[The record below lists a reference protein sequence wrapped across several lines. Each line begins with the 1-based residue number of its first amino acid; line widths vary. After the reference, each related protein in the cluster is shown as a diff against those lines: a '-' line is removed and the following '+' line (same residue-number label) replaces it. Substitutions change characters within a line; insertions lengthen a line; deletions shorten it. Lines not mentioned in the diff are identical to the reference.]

1 MSKKTKAI
9 CLENFSSTATLAN
22 NEVIVPVGSQDTLN
36 EKDYDPYE
44 HRNVLHPNTY
54 FGALVHLLKCSLGTG
69 ILAIPRA
76 FKASGLAV
84 GVVGTVFIGI
94 LCTYTIHILMVAS
107 LKMCKLTKKPGL
119 DFSETIFEIVKHGPK
134 GCRKYARSA
143 KIFVESGLLLSYYV
157 GGSVYIVFI
166 STSIKQLMDYLY
178 PELIEYSDR
187 WYMVI
192 IMVLLIIFC
201 QVREL
206 KHMVPFSFTANAMMV
221 IAFGIT
227 LYYIF
232 LRIDNVDFKEI
243 KMVGNLTGMPVFFST
258 VMFAMEGKTIKKI
271 FKKYYIYFLGIG
283 SIFPLENTMIKPQFL
298 GCFGVLNVT
307 MTLITIMYL
316 CMGFF
321 GYLAFGEVTE
331 ATITKNLPVEEVVA
345 QVAKW
350 CISLAVFFTF
360 MLMFYVPIDITWRKI
375 SGHISEK
382 RHNLSQFSLR
392 TGIVIFATCIAI
404 FAGEHLGPLIE
415 LVGAIFLSTL
425 GLMVPA
431 IMDTLINWDN
441 LGCFYWKFWKNLV
454 ISIFGLFGAVA
465 GSYYAILSMVNE
477 ES

>member
-9 CLENFSSTATLAN
+9 CLNNFSSTATLAN
-22 NEVIVPVGSQDTLN
+22 NEVSVPLGSQDTLN

-54 FGALVHLLKCSLGTG
+54 FGALVHLLKCSLGAG

-84 GVVGTVFIGI
+84 GVIGTIFIGI

-107 LKMCKLTKKPGL
+107 LKMCKLTKKPAL

-157 GGSVYIVFI
+157 GG
-166 STSIKQLMDYLY
+166 
-178 PELIEYSDR
+178 
-187 WYMVI
+187 
-192 IMVLLIIFC
+192 
-201 QVREL
+201 
-206 KHMVPFSFTANAMMV
+206 
-221 IAFGIT
+221 
-227 LYYIF
+227 
-232 LRIDNVDFKEI
+232 
-243 KMVGNLTGMPVFFST
+243 
-258 VMFAMEGKTIKKI
+258 
-271 FKKYYIYFLGIG
+271 IG
-283 SIFPLENTMIKPQFL
+283 SIFPLEKTMIKPQFL

>member
-9 CLENFSSTATLAN
+9 GLDNFGSTATLAN
-22 NEVIVPVGSQDTLN
+22 NEVSVPLGSQDTLN

-44 HRNVLHPNTY
+44 HRNVLHSNTY

-143 KIFVESGLLLSYYV
+143 KIFVESGLLLSHNV
-157 GGSVYIVFI
+157 VGSVFIVFI
-166 STSIKQLMDYLY
+166 STSIKQLMDQLY
-178 PELIEYSDR
+178 PELIEYSGR

-206 KHMVPFSFTANAMMV
+206 KHMIPFSFTANAMMV

-232 LRIDNVDFKEI
+232 LRMDNVDFKEI
-243 KMVGNLTGMPVFFST
+243 KMVGSLTGMPVFFST
-258 VMFAMEGKTIKKI
+258 VMFAMG
-271 FKKYYIYFLGIG
+271 GNG
-283 SIFPLENTMIKPQFL
+283 SILPLENTMIKPQFL
-298 GCFGVLNVT
+298 GCFGCCPGSKMVHLIGSILHLHVDVL
-307 MTLITIMYL
+307 
-316 CMGFF
+316 C
-321 GYLAFGEVTE
+321 
-331 ATITKNLPVEEVVA
+331 
-345 QVAKW
+345 
-350 CISLAVFFTF
+350 S
-360 MLMFYVPIDITWRKI
+360 
-375 SGHISEK
+375 H
-382 RHNLSQFSLR
+382 RHNLEENKWPHQRETTQFEPVSSAHR
-392 TGIVIFATCIAI
+392 NSDTCILHCNFRWRTSGSFDRVSRIDI
-404 FAGEHLGPLIE
+404 FIH
-415 LVGAIFLSTL
+415 
-425 GLMVPA
+425 
-431 IMDTLINWDN
+431 
-441 LGCFYWKFWKNLV
+441 
-454 ISIFGLFGAVA
+454 FGAHGA
-465 GSYYAILSMVNE
+465 RHNGYAYKLGQLGVFLLEILE
-477 ES
+477 EFGDINFWAVWGCRWELLCHFIDG

>member
-9 CLENFSSTATLAN
+9 CLNNFSSTATLAN
-22 NEVIVPVGSQDTLN
+22 NEVSVPLGSQDTLN

-44 HRNVLHPNTY
+44 HRNVLHPNT
-54 FGALVHLLKCSLGTG
+54 
-69 ILAIPRA
+69 
-76 FKASGLAV
+76 
-84 GVVGTVFIGI
+84 
-94 LCTYTIHILMVAS
+94 
-107 LKMCKLTKKPGL
+107 
-119 DFSETIFEIVKHGPK
+119 
-134 GCRKYARSA
+134 
-143 KIFVESGLLLSYYV
+143 
-157 GGSVYIVFI
+157 
-166 STSIKQLMDYLY
+166 
-178 PELIEYSDR
+178 
-187 WYMVI
+187 
-192 IMVLLIIFC
+192 
-201 QVREL
+201 
-206 KHMVPFSFTANAMMV
+206 
-221 IAFGIT
+221 
-227 LYYIF
+227 
-232 LRIDNVDFKEI
+232 
-243 KMVGNLTGMPVFFST
+243 
-258 VMFAMEGKTIKKI
+258 
-271 FKKYYIYFLGIG
+271 
-283 SIFPLENTMIKPQFL
+283 
-298 GCFGVLNVT
+298 
-307 MTLITIMYL
+307 
-316 CMGFF
+316 
-321 GYLAFGEVTE
+321 
-331 ATITKNLPVEEVVA
+331 VA

>member
-94 LCTYTIHILMVAS
+94 LCTYTIHIL
-107 LKMCKLTKKPGL
+107 
-119 DFSETIFEIVKHGPK
+119 
-134 GCRKYARSA
+134 
-143 KIFVESGLLLSYYV
+143 
-157 GGSVYIVFI
+157 
-166 STSIKQLMDYLY
+166 LMDYLY

-258 VMFAMEGKTIKKI
+258 VMFAME
-271 FKKYYIYFLGIG
+271 
-283 SIFPLENTMIKPQFL
+283 
-298 GCFGVLNVT
+298 
-307 MTLITIMYL
+307 
-316 CMGFF
+316 
-321 GYLAFGEVTE
+321 
-331 ATITKNLPVEEVVA
+331 
-345 QVAKW
+345 
-350 CISLAVFFTF
+350 VFFTF

>member
-9 CLENFSSTATLAN
+9 CLNNFSSTATLAN
-22 NEVIVPVGSQDTLN
+22 NEVSVPLGSQDTLN

-54 FGALVHLLKCSLGTG
+54 FGALVHLLKCSLGAG

-84 GVVGTVFIGI
+84 GVIGTIFIGI

-107 LKMCKLTKKPGL
+107 LKMCKLTKKPAL

-143 KIFVESGLLLSYYV
+143 
-157 GGSVYIVFI
+157 
-166 STSIKQLMDYLY
+166 
-178 PELIEYSDR
+178 
-187 WYMVI
+187 
-192 IMVLLIIFC
+192 
-201 QVREL
+201 
-206 KHMVPFSFTANAMMV
+206 N
-221 IAFGIT
+221 
-227 LYYIF
+227 
-232 LRIDNVDFKEI
+232 
-243 KMVGNLTGMPVFFST
+243 
-258 VMFAMEGKTIKKI
+258 
-271 FKKYYIYFLGIG
+271 
-283 SIFPLENTMIKPQFL
+283 
-298 GCFGVLNVT
+298 
-307 MTLITIMYL
+307 
-316 CMGFF
+316 
-321 GYLAFGEVTE
+321 
-331 ATITKNLPVEEVVA
+331 VA